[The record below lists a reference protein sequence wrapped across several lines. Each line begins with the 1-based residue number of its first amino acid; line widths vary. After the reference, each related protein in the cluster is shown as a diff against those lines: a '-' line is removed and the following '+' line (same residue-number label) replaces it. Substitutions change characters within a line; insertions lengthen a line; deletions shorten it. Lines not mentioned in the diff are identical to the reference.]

1 MNFTQFLLQTDAW
14 RMILV
19 EARPGQHITPLTWNK
34 SWPVSFNAWTK
45 RKLITL
51 LPPTADQVDFPVK
64 VPIVAD
70 ADIGAACRADGFDIR
85 LTAADGTTELPYERE
100 SFAVTDAWGLGSPW
114 NVWAQTKDFATGWAY
129 GLFGNWIKPT
139 ITADNAT
146 APDGTMTADKIARSH
161 GTASMDGAV
170 KPALPGQV
178 FTASVWLKAGT
189 ETVAVIAISTGLD
202 GALVGVQVA
211 RISQPLTNT
220 WQRVSVSYTIPS
232 SGVNQVEMGV
242 GFEGGDVGKYYYAWG
257 AQLET
262 NSSMSTASAAT
273 GIFWVKS
280 DVAMAGTYIWC
291 YYGNAAA
298 ADGADPEAV
307 WDANFKAVYHMKDAT
322 TSTILD
328 STANNNDGA
337 KKGAN
342 EPIEAAGKVASGQ
355 DFDGVDD
362 YIDCGGGVSLQFGTD
377 DFSVSFSINRDN
389 AYEDWPY
396 YRSILAKGMDVF
408 VIYTKL
414 SGWTFEIGNGAS
426 YQESECP
433 VLSAASH
440 ENVWEHIVF
449 NFDRD
454 GNVTTY
460 LNGALK
466 DTIAGTLGTDKLIS
480 AGNFIIGKSW
490 FGSKFPGVIDE
501 VRVLTPILPSAAW
514 IAYEYANMNPADGGL
529 TWGAEETSYL
539 SLWSTPYIRVVDSV
553 TENDIEYTERFTL
566 AECNSNASSFYYDY
580 DNGLL
585 YLHTS
590 GSDAPDVETVPLT
603 ADYTL
608 VALSWRYYCN
618 AHYKD
623 FKAVYPRLTEA
634 LLDGGFEEWANA
646 TTPDRW
652 SKTETGT
659 STINREIVSVHGGGY
674 CIRIDVDSSNN
685 YVRASQTHRLLP
697 SGKTRLTVWYKTD
710 TGKTAGLIVLSVG
723 QAVWLQSDGSWAA
736 GGEIIL
742 PSTNGVWTKYT
753 LDFTAHPDHTNYIVY
768 AGCGAYG
775 SNATSSSIYF
785 DDISMRIYREDNIY
799 LPYLIGS
806 GSPNIQQAVGEFQD
820 GAMVMEAGT
829 LQFLN
834 YGSWYTEDSDFLWS
848 QKDICIRAG
857 AKASDY
863 DDCEQIFFGLT
874 RPPVVTDNIA
884 TIETTDRKSLLFR
897 DVPPLKYDVATYPKL
912 DPNVVGQSI
921 PIIYGE
927 FSRVPAVC
935 IDTDNYVYKI
945 CGHVVEEITSVW
957 YDDVVLTETIDY
969 ILDEPN
975 GQFTLLFDPQQAF
988 ISAGVKGRKC
998 SLVDATYSTNVADI
1012 FVDVFVTY
1020 SGILKKQLDFAS
1032 LLDLRAQRTQAHHL
1046 YIGSSQVT
1054 FEIVRQLQAGA
1065 IFHTIPLA
1073 DGRIAAYRYRTG
1085 TTSSTPNIKSVELS
1099 NFQKIKDT
1107 EKVYRDIEI
1116 GYNFDVIAGTWSF
1129 VKRTSADVERL
1140 HNVKET
1146 LSIMTTLKIVGETEN
1161 IADFYQTLSAS
1172 PTKRITA
1179 TVPSKAFS
1187 VVAGPG
1193 KVVLTKSK
1201 LLEDGS
1207 EQSVLLDAPYRVTD
1221 IKKNLHTGSVDIEA
1235 MDDLQSGGSLICEDC
1250 YACQVCNEVQSGSC
1264 SVCYACELC
1273 NTGQVCDECQVCYY
1287 CEKCNAAECTSCELC
1302 DACQDCDTCQTTQC
1316 SVCVNCQVGD
1326 VCGACLV
1333 CDDCESCDTC
1343 ENCFRG
1349 ECTKVG

>member
-1 MNFTQFLLQTDAW
+1 MNFAQFLLQTDAW

-19 EARPGQHITPLTWNK
+19 EARPGQHITPL
-34 SWPVSFNAWTK
+34 VWT
-45 RKLITL
+45 
-51 LPPTADQVDFPVK
+51 Q
-64 VPIVAD
+64 
-70 ADIGAACRADGFDIR
+70 
-85 LTAADGTTELPYERE
+85 
-100 SFAVTDAWGLGSPW
+100 
-114 NVWAQTKDFATGWAY
+114 
-129 GLFGNWIKPT
+129 
-139 ITADNAT
+139 
-146 APDGTMTADKIARSH
+146 H
-161 GTASMDGAV
+161 GT
-170 KPALPGQV
+170 
-178 FTASVWLKAGT
+178 
-189 ETVAVIAISTGLD
+189 ST
-202 GALVGVQVA
+202 
-211 RISQPLTNT
+211 N
-220 WQRVSVSYTIPS
+220 
-232 SGVNQVEMGV
+232 
-242 GFEGGDVGKYYYAWG
+242 
-257 AQLET
+257 
-262 NSSMSTASAAT
+262 
-273 GIFWVKS
+273 
-280 DVAMAGTYIWC
+280 C
-291 YYGNAAA
+291 
-298 ADGADPEAV
+298 
-307 WDANFKAVYHMKDAT
+307 
-322 TSTILD
+322 
-328 STANNNDGA
+328 
-337 KKGAN
+337 
-342 EPIEAAGKVASGQ
+342 
-355 DFDGVDD
+355 
-362 YIDCGGGVSLQFGTD
+362 
-377 DFSVSFSINRDN
+377 
-389 AYEDWPY
+389 
-396 YRSILAKGMDVF
+396 
-408 VIYTKL
+408 
-414 SGWTFEIGNGAS
+414 
-426 YQESECP
+426 
-433 VLSAASH
+433 
-440 ENVWEHIVF
+440 
-449 NFDRD
+449 
-454 GNVTTY
+454 
-460 LNGALK
+460 
-466 DTIAGTLGTDKLIS
+466 
-480 AGNFIIGKSW
+480 
-490 FGSKFPGVIDE
+490 
-501 VRVLTPILPSAAW
+501 
-514 IAYEYANMNPADGGL
+514 
-529 TWGAEETSYL
+529 
-539 SLWSTPYIRVVDSV
+539 WSTPYIRVVDSV
-553 TENDIEYTERFTL
+553 TENDIEYIERFTL

-585 YLHTS
+585 YLNTS
-590 GSDAPDVETVPLT
+590 NSNAPDTETVPLT

-634 LLDGGFEEWANA
+634 LLDGGCEEWTSA
-646 TTPDRW
+646 TSPDQW

-659 STINREIVSVHGGGY
+659 STINRETTSVHGGGY
-674 CIRIDVDSSNN
+674 CIRIDVDSSNS
-685 YVRASQTHRLLP
+685 YVRASQIHRLLP

-710 TGKTAGLIVLSVG
+710 AGKTAGLIVLSVG
-723 QAVWLQSDGSWAA
+723 QVVWLQSDGSWAA
-736 GGEIIL
+736 SGEIIL
-742 PSTNGVWTKYT
+742 PSTNGIWTKYT
-753 LDFTAHPDHTNYIVY
+753 LDFVAHPDYTNYVIY
-768 AGCGAYG
+768 AGCGVYG
-775 SNATSSSIYF
+775 SDATSSSIYF
-785 DDISMRIYREDNIY
+785 DDLSMRIYREDNVY

-848 QKDICIRAG
+848 QKDVCIRAG
-857 AKASDY
+857 AKAADY

-874 RPPVVTDNIA
+874 RPPVITDNIA

-897 DVPPLKYDVATYPKL
+897 DVPPLKYDATTYPKL

-969 ILDEPN
+969 TLDEPN

-1140 HNVKET
+1140 HNVRET

-1316 SVCVNCQVGD
+1316 AVCVACQVGD

-1333 CDDCESCDTC
+1333 CYYCESCDTC
-1343 ENCFRG
+1343 ETCVRG